1 MHNHLYNPEDGNE
14 QRDHQRELPFE
25 VRLGI
30 STIRCCNN
38 TVLPRRGR
46 VGVRRV
52 DCKDSVTAYWPIPAE
67 LTASAYASNKNN
79 FLTTPA
85 YIGGECIVKQQLRM
99 LCVKLWPHINPDSEI
114 EVPKLYRCRPSFLEG
129 GLTAVMCQS

>member
-67 LTASAYASNKNN
+67 LTASAYADKNQVTRKDLEMQVGKVGQAGTRTSDLHISPVVA
-79 FLTTPA
+79 LTTEP
-85 YIGGECIVKQQLRM
+85 
-99 LCVKLWPHINPDSEI
+99 PD
-114 EVPKLYRCRPSFLEG
+114 RNR
-129 GLTAVMCQS
+129 